1 MTHTTTDSGHRL
13 RFVSSCAIQT
23 YNGKGGMCRK
33 SVPALPWR
41 GHWAVTRVSKYT
53 ISVTH
58 VLSGMK
64 IGEVANLRVGRMIC
78 AVMNALP
85 YDWSDYS
92 KVVWEFRDSVWF
104 AWIKAVTL

>member
-1 MTHTTTDSGHRL
+1 MSELTNNGHRL
-13 RFVSSCAIQT
+13 RFVSSCAILLHVH
-23 YNGKGGMCRK
+23 GKPARV

-41 GHWAVTRVSKYT
+41 GHWAVTRVSEYT
-53 ISVTH
+53 ITVTH

-64 IGEVANLRVGRMIC
+64 IGEVTNLRVGRMIC

-104 AWIKAVTL
+104 KWIKEVTL